1 MKIRLHLKI
10 FIFIAI
16 FILTKQIEIYSLL
29 MIFAILHELGHM
41 LAGVVLGFKPDTI
54 EIMPFGLSVSFEGK
68 VENYN
73 EKIKKASKL
82 TIKKLLI
89 AIAGPLINIIC
100 IILFLIFPISI
111 FNIEP
116 QVIIYANILIA
127 IFNLLPIYPLDGG
140 RIIKY
145 ILSIFYGKK
154 ESSYYI
160 NKISY
165 AIVVI
170 LTAISSIAILYFKN
184 IAIVIILAYLWY
196 LVIFENKKYRNKELI
211 YTRLKEITKKDEIKS
226 IT

>member
-41 LAGVVLGFKPDTI
+41 IAGIILGFKVDTI

-68 VENYN
+68 VEYYN
-73 EKIKKASKL
+73 KKIKKASKL
-82 TIKKLLI
+82 TLKKLLI
-89 AIAGPLINIIC
+89 AIAGPCVNVIFA
-100 IILFLIFPISI
+100 ILFLSFPLSI
-111 FNIEP
+111 FNIEA
-116 QVIIYANILIA
+116 QTIVYANILIA

-145 ILSIFYGKK
+145 IIHIICGKK
-154 ESSYYI
+154 DAFYYI
-160 NKISY
+160 NNISY
-165 AIVVI
+165 ISVVI
-170 LTAISSIAILYFKN
+170 LTAISSIAILYLKN

-196 LVIFENKKYRNKELI
+196 LVISENKKYKSKELI
-211 YTRLKEITKKDEIKS
+211 YTRLKEITKKDKIKV
-226 IT
+226 

>member
-41 LAGVVLGFKPDTI
+41 IAGIILGFKVDTI

-68 VENYN
+68 VEYYN
-73 EKIKKASKL
+73 KKIKKASKL
-82 TIKKLLI
+82 TLKKLLI
-89 AIAGPLINIIC
+89 AIAGPCVNVIFA
-100 IILFLIFPISI
+100 ILFLSFPLSI
-111 FNIEP
+111 FNIEA
-116 QVIIYANILIA
+116 QTIVYANILIA

-145 ILSIFYGKK
+145 VIHIICGKK
-154 ESSYYI
+154 DASYYI

-165 AIVVI
+165 ISVVI
-170 LTAISSIAILYFKN
+170 LTAISSIAILYLKN
-184 IAIVIILAYLWY
+184 IAIVIIIAYLWY
-196 LVIFENKKYRNKELI
+196 LVISENKKYKNKELI
-211 YTRLKEITKKDEIKS
+211 YARLKEITKKDKIKV
-226 IT
+226 

>member
-29 MIFAILHELGHM
+29 MIFAIFHELGHM
-41 LAGVVLGFKPDTI
+41 IAGVILGFKLDTI

-73 EKIKKASKL
+73 EKIKNASKL
-82 TIKKLLI
+82 TLKKLLI
-89 AIAGPLINIIC
+89 SIAGPLTN
-100 IILFLIFPISI
+100 LIFAIVFFTFPISV
-111 FNIEP
+111 FNIEAKI
-116 QVIIYANILIA
+116 IIYANILIA

-145 ILSIFYGKK
+145 ILNIVYGKK

-165 AIVVI
+165 VIVVI
-170 LTAISSIAILYFKN
+170 LTAISSIAILYLKN
-184 IAIVIILAYLWY
+184 ISIVIILAYLWY
-196 LVIFENKKYRNKELI
+196 LVISENKKYRNKELI